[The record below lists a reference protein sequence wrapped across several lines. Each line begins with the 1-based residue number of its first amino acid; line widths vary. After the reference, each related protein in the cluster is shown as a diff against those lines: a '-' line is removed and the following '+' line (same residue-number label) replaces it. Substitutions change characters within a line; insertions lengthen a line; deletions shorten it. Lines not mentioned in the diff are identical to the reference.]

1 MTTLLTHDSIS
12 LRGAGIVTITQ
23 PAKGHR
29 FTLDSILL
37 ADFCRIKRRD
47 RILEPGAGTGIISLL
62 LAKKFPKS
70 ELYPLEVQPGL
81 EELCRR
87 NIADNNLHDRVR
99 TVGRDLRY
107 VERSAQ
113 QESFDVIVANP
124 PFAKTGSGKIS
135 PLPARRAARHEG
147 EARLG
152 EWLDLQKMLKNRGRY
167 CLVFTAHRLEEL
179 ITLMKSRKLEPKRLR
194 FVHPRP
200 GKPASLV
207 LIEAVKGAGPG
218 SAILPPLFV
227 HEENGG
233 YTNEMKEIYGL

>member
-1 MTTLLTHDSIS
+1 MTLLTHDSIS

-70 ELYPLEVQPGL
+70 TLCPLEVQPEL
-81 EELCRR
+81 AELCGR
-87 NIADNNLHDRVR
+87 NIVDNNLQDRV
-99 TVGRDLRY
+99 TPVGRDLRY
-107 VERSAQ
+107 VERSVKR
-113 QESFDVIVANP
+113 ETFDMIVANP
-124 PFAKTGSGKIS
+124 PFAKAGTGKIS

-147 EARLG
+147 EARL
-152 EWLDLQKMLKNRGRY
+152 EQWLDLQKMLKNRGRY
-167 CLVFTAHRLEEL
+167 CLVFTAHRLDEL
-179 ITLMKSRKLEPKRLR
+179 IALMKSRRLGPKRIR

-200 GKPASLV
+200 DKPASLV
-207 LIEAVKGAGPG
+207 LIEAVKGAGTG
-218 SAILPPLFV
+218 SEILPPLFV
-227 HEENGG
+227 HEEDGG